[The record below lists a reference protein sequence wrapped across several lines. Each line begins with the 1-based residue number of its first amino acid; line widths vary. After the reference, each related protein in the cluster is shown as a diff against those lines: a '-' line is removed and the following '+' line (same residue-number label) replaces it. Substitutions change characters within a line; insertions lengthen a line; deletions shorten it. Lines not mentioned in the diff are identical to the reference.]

1 MNSCVSS
8 NKHRREVVPASPPRA
23 PAIFTADSLG
33 LDFLNSVATP
43 LDREI
48 DWIDSGEGLL
58 AWLEQ
63 ARLVPTEVLETLRAQ
78 AIPGELDSVAAQ
90 ARGLREWFR
99 AFVHGHRGKPLI
111 AKDLEALGP
120 LNRLLERDDMF
131 GRIVA
136 RPAKEAAA
144 LELRM
149 LRQWRSPE
157 ALLLPIAEALAKFVS
172 EEDLSKVKSC
182 EGQPCTLLFLDQT
195 RGRRRRWCSMAIC
208 GNRAKQAAHRNRL
221 KAKH

>member
-1 MNSCVSS
+1 MSGCMSP
-8 NKHRREVVPASPPRA
+8 NKHRREVVPASLSRS

-58 AWLEQ
+58 AWLGQ
-63 ARLVPTEVLETLRAQ
+63 AELVPGEVLEALRAQ
-78 AIPGELDSVAAQ
+78 AVPGELDSVAAQ
-90 ARGLREWFR
+90 ARSLREWFR
-99 AFVHGHRGKPLI
+99 DFVHKHRGRPLI
-111 AKDLEALGP
+111 AKDLAALGP

-136 RPAKEAAA
+136 RPAKVPTA

-172 EEDLSKVKSC
+172 EEDFSKVKAC
-182 EGQPCTLLFLDQT
+182 EGRPCTLLVLDRT

-208 GNRAKQAAHRNRL
+208 GNRAKQAAHRHRL
-221 KAKH
+221 KAMH